1 MNSNSIFKHR
11 HRLEKNLKNG
21 LFGLFTEYETPKL
34 VLVHSL
40 SLAILL
46 RIMQILLLTYSI
58 VYLLLYEKGY
68 QKHDTAILSSVTLK
82 VKGVGYV
89 QTKRNETL
97 IIDVAGILR
106 TNLFRIEYTFH
117 LNRLCYSTLRK

>member
-11 HRLEKNLKNG
+11 LEKNLKNV
-21 LFGLFTEYETPKL
+21 FYGLFTEYETPKM

-58 VYLLLYEKGY
+58 IYLLLYEKGY
-68 QKHDTAILSSVTLK
+68 QKHDTAIISSVTLK

-97 IIDVAGILR
+97 IIDVAGILQ
-106 TNLFRIEYTFH
+106 TNLLIIEYTFH
-117 LNRLCYSTLRK
+117 LNRLCYSTIRK

>member
-11 HRLEKNLKNG
+11 RRLEKNLKNG
-21 LFGLFTEYETPKL
+21 FFGLFTQYETPKL

-40 SLAILL
+40 SFAILL

-58 VYLLLYEKGY
+58 IYLLLYEKGY

-89 QTKRNETL
+89 QTKQNETL

-106 TNLFRIEYTFH
+106 MNLFRIEYTFH
-117 LNRLCYSTLRK
+117 LNRLYYSTIGK